1 RSHHVCVGPWAR
13 CYGSGKTRP
22 WLLYLALELE
32 TTVLAAQTREF
43 FALRRRQAAVMPAC
57 IAIGL

>member
-1 RSHHVCVGPWAR
+1 
-13 CYGSGKTRP
+13 
-22 WLLYLALELE
+22 LYLVLKLE

-43 FALRRRQAAVMPAC
+43 FTLRRRQAAVMPAC